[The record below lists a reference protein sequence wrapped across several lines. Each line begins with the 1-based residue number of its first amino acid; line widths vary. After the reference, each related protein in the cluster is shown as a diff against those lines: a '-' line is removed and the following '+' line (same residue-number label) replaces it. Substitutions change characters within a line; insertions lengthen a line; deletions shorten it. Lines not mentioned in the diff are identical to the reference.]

1 MSEKKIIFFD
11 IDGTIYEFG
20 KGTPESTREAMQKLR
35 ENGYIVI
42 ICTGRPV
49 SSLFPEVLSL
59 PHDGII
65 SGAGTR
71 VEFGDKVLRNELLP
85 NELLMQTVPRLEK
98 NGCWVVLEGPEYL
111 SCRLEDAQG
120 REFFRIVKRLE
131 EEYPERLKEI
141 DPMNDRACKITVRI
155 SDMEAFEKLVPELS
169 RAFELACYEAQPY
182 TEMMPKGISKA
193 DGIRILLE
201 ELEIPLKNTY
211 AFGDGPNDV
220 EMLEYV
226 EYGTAMGNAEKQ
238 VLEMAPYRTEG
249 MWEDGIYHALRRYG
263 LI

>member
-1 MSEKKIIFFD
+1 MSEQKIVFFD
-11 IDGTIYEFG
+11 IDGTIYEFE
-20 KGTPESTREAMQKLR
+20 KGTPESTREAMKKLR
-35 ENGYIVI
+35 DNGHIVI

-71 VEFGDKVLRNELLP
+71 VEIGDKVLRDELLS
-85 NELLMQTVPRLEK
+85 NALLMQTVPRLEK
-98 NGCWVVLEGPEYL
+98 IGCWAVLEGPEYL
-111 SCRLEDAQG
+111 SCRLEDERGYEYFQ
-120 REFFRIVKRLE
+120 ILKRLRT
-131 EEYPERLKEI
+131 EYPERLKQM
-141 DPMNDRACKITVRI
+141 DLMTDRVCKVTVRI
-155 SDMEAFEKLVPELS
+155 SDMDAFEKLVPELS
-169 RAFELACYEAQPY
+169 RAFELARYEAQPF

-201 ELEIPLKNTY
+201 ELEIPLKHTY

-220 EMLEYV
+220 EMLQYV
-226 EYGTAMGNAEKQ
+226 EYGTAMGNAEPQ
-238 VLEMAPYRTEG
+238 VLAKAPYRTEG
-249 MWEDGIYHALRRYG
+249 MWEDGIYHALERYG

>member
-1 MSEKKIIFFD
+1 MSNKKIVFFD

-20 KGTPESTREAMQKLR
+20 KGTPESTKEAMRKLR
-35 ENGYIVI
+35 ENGHIVI

-49 SSLFPEVLSL
+49 SSLFPEVLCL
-59 PHDGII
+59 PHDGVI

-71 VEFGDKVLRNELLP
+71 VEFGEKVLRNELLS
-85 NELLMQTVPRLEK
+85 NELMMQMVPRLEK
-98 NGCWVVLEGPEYL
+98 IGCTAVLEGPGYL
-111 SCRLEDAQG
+111 SCRMDSDAFEYFQ
-120 REFFRIVKRLE
+120 ILKRLRDD
-131 EEYPERLKEI
+131 YPDRLKEM
-141 DPMNDRACKITVRI
+141 DLMTDQVCKITVAI
-155 SDMEAFEKLVPELS
+155 KDMDAFERMVPELS
-169 RAFELACYEAQPY
+169 RAFELARYEDKPY

-220 EMLEYV
+220 EMLQYV
-226 EYGTAMGNAEKQ
+226 EYGTAVGNAEKQ
-238 VLEMAPYRTEG
+238 VLETAPYRTEG
-249 MWEDGIYHALRRYG
+249 MWEDGIYLALQRYG